1 MSAVTRINAEGE
13 QEVRTGLGWRK
24 VLPARGNEAI
34 SGLPIIDISD
44 MAHPDLECRKAV
56 AKTIHDAA
64 VSSGFFY
71 IRNHS
76 VPLEVTKTIFL
87 EAKRFFHDLSLDEKM
102 IYDTEKHDHYYGY
115 YPITFDPS
123 HPAGASMA

>member
-1 MSAVTRINAEGE
+1 MSAVTRINAEGQ

-24 VLPARGNEAI
+24 VLSACGSEAI

-44 MAHPDLECRKAV
+44 MAHPDLERRKAV

-76 VPLEVTKTIFL
+76 VPPEVTKTIFQ
-87 EAKRFFHDLSLDEKM
+87 ESKRFFHDLSLDEKM
-102 IYDTEKHDHYYGY
+102 TYDTEKHDHYYGY
-115 YPITFDPS
+115 YPIVFDSS